1 MRTEHPCFCFFRAAM
16 RILHIGKEA
25 MMMNYKAD
33 TQKKDREQG
42 CILPL
47 FEGEHVLP
55 FVKMQGCGNDYIY
68 IDCFVHTVENPE
80 ALAIRLSDRHFSV
93 GGDGVVLICP
103 SAVADAQMRMFNLDG
118 SEGRMCGNAIR
129 CVGKYLH
136 DVRGMSGTQLS
147 IETKSG
153 IKQLELHCSEDGS
166 VAEVQVDM
174 GQAHLH
180 PSSIPVAL
188 QGETVV
194 DHPISLGGHDF
205 RITCVSM
212 GNPHCVTFLDDVD
225 GLDIAAI
232 GPLFEHCKIFPERV
246 NTEFVQVLN
255 RHTLRMRVWER
266 GSGETLACG
275 TGACACVVAAVK
287 NGICPP
293 DEDIRVQL
301 TGGTLTIRY
310 TPSGTVLMT
319 GPAAFAFEGT
329 VIL

>member
-1 MRTEHPCFCFFRAAM
+1 
-16 RILHIGKEA
+16 
-25 MMMNYKAD
+25 MNYKAD
-33 TQKKDREQG
+33 ARKSGCEQD
-42 CILPL
+42 CSHPI
-47 FEGEHVLP
+47 FESKRVLP
-55 FVKMQGCGNDYIY
+55 FIKMQGCGNDYIY
-68 IDCFVHTVENPE
+68 IDCFAHTVENPE
-80 ALAIRLSDRHFSV
+80 ALAIRLSNRHFSV
-93 GGDGVVLICP
+93 GGDGVVLISP
-103 SAVADAQMRMFNLDG
+103 SAVADAQMRMFNSDG
-118 SEGRMCGNAIR
+118 SEGQMCGNAIR

-136 DVRGMSGTQLS
+136 DVRGLPGIQLS

-153 IKQLELHCSEDGS
+153 IKQLELHCSEDGN
-166 VAEVQVDM
+166 VTEVQVDM
-174 GQAHLH
+174 GQARLH
-180 PSSIPVAL
+180 PSSIPVTL

-194 DHPISLGGHDF
+194 DYPIRLSGHDF

-232 GPLFEHCKIFPERV
+232 GPLFENCKLFPERV
-246 NTEFVQVLN
+246 NTEFVKVLN

-293 DEDIRVQL
+293 DEDIRVHL

-310 TPSGTVLMT
+310 TSDGSVLMT
-319 GPAAFAFEGT
+319 GPAAFAFDGT
-329 VIL
+329 VFL